1 MIAAHPAPGEA
12 AFPPSTLPN
21 TGPFRGIIGFSR
33 LNSEA
38 HRHPM
43 VIVRGEGIRLFDTY
57 GREYV
62 DGVAN
67 FYSASL
73 GFSDPELIEA
83 AKDQLGRIANFS
95 MLSHRLSEPTEALA
109 ERLAD
114 LVPLEKA
121 HIGFATS
128 GSEANEAILKFLA
141 LRDAYQGRAG
151 QGIAISRWN
160 SYHGSTQAT
169 ASLGGGSNVRRAFN
183 LEMADRRFL
192 TQPDFDEHARPG
204 ESEGAF
210 IERLVDE
217 LRSLV
222 EMEGPSRISSFFAEP
237 ISVSAGVAVPPEGYF
252 AGVQEVLRAHGI
264 PFVDDEVITGF
275 WKLGT
280 RFGAGR
286 FGLAPDAVTLAKG
299 INSGY
304 CPLGVFALSGAL
316 YEEISEAADAGGFL
330 MHGGTYHGH
339 PLACA
344 IALKCLEIYETRDI
358 PGHVARV
365 SQVFARRLDELHAHP
380 LVISVRYSGLLGG
393 IKVDRGIMGMRSEGL
408 APRLVA
414 AALEEGLILRSSA
427 GCVVVAPPLIIRENE
442 IDELFDRFQRA
453 LQRVAAEAGPGFQ
466 SFGIEPSTA

>member
-1 MIAAHPAPGEA
+1 M
-12 AFPPSTLPN
+12 
-21 TGPFRGIIGFSR
+21 
-33 LNSEA
+33 
-38 HRHPM
+38 
-43 VIVRGEGIRLFDTY
+43 
-57 GREYV
+57 
-62 DGVAN
+62 
-67 FYSASL
+67 
-73 GFSDPELIEA
+73 
-83 AKDQLGRIANFS
+83 
-95 MLSHRLSEPTEALA
+95 
-109 ERLAD
+109 
-114 LVPLEKA
+114 
-121 HIGFATS
+121 
-128 GSEANEAILKFLA
+128 
-141 LRDAYQGRAG
+141 
-151 QGIAISRWN
+151 
-160 SYHGSTQAT
+160 
-169 ASLGGGSNVRRAFN
+169 
-183 LEMADRRFL
+183 
-192 TQPDFDEHARPG
+192 
-204 ESEGAF
+204 
-210 IERLVDE
+210 
-217 LRSLV
+217 
-222 EMEGPSRISSFFAEP
+222 
-237 ISVSAGVAVPPEGYF
+237 
-252 AGVQEVLRAHGI
+252 
-264 PFVDDEVITGF
+264 
-275 WKLGT
+275 
-280 RFGAGR
+280 
-286 FGLAPDAVTLAKG
+286 TLAKG

-453 LQRVAAEAGPGFQ
+453 LQRVAAEAGPSFQ